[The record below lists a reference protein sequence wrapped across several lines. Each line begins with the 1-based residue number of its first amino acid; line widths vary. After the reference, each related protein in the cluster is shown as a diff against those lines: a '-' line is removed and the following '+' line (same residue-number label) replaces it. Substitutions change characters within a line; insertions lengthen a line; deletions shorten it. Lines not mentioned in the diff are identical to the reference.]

1 MTLVLLSFLLLQ
13 LFQCS
18 LRFLRGLSL
27 VADPE
32 RKVLQSYGE
41 FSYRANFLR
50 LFFRLTRFS
59 AISLRFI
66 PKNASRFPTSAPAPF
81 SELSRLAAVALR
93 RPFLKSE
100 CKGRHSSHSLQIFQ
114 KLFCTKIALMF
125 VREIFKLLYYI
136 QLQAKRIFTLFPNFF
151 PPEISKTQIS
161 PGRRPPSSFFYKTRF
176 HPPENSILKS
186 SHRRQKKHFRK

>member
-27 VADPE
+27 VANPE

-59 AISLRFI
+59 AIFLRFI
-66 PKNASRFPTSAPAPF
+66 PKNASRFQS
-81 SELSRLAAVALR
+81 LRR
-93 RPFLKSE
+93 RPFQNFPGSRRSPS
-100 CKGRHSSHSLQIFQ
+100 G
-114 KLFCTKIALMF
+114 
-125 VREIFKLLYYI
+125 VRFSKAS
-136 QLQAKRIFTLFPNFF
+136 AKVDIPHI
-151 PPEISKTQIS
+151 PSK
-161 PGRRPPSSFFYKTRF
+161 Y
-176 HPPENSILKS
+176 
-186 SHRRQKKHFRK
+186 FRSYFAPK